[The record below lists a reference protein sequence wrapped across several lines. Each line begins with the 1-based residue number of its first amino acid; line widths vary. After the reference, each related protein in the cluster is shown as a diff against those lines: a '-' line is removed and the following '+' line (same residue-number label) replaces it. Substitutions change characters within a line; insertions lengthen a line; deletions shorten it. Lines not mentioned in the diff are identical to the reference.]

1 MHTPIFEANS
11 GEFNTGEDSTPINRS
26 FNTSMNF
33 GEVMAN
39 AIEERGKDEE
49 DGYQEYYEETKE
61 DAKEGGELEDKSHD
75 E

>member
-1 MHTPIFEANS
+1 
-11 GEFNTGEDSTPINRS
+11 
-26 FNTSMNF
+26 MNF

-75 E
+75 EWVN